1 MIKLIKEG
9 RMGGKPATLT
19 IHNELPFELT
29 DKVTDVEHG
38 KIVSGEEPPDTIA
51 NGGFGVFEV
60 SAKER

>member
-1 MIKLIKEG
+1 
-9 RMGGKPATLT
+9 MGGKPATLT

-51 NGGFGVFEV
+51 NGGFGVFEI